1 MEESQHHYYDYM
13 LYLMREYGAEF
24 ITFLVL
30 LTNTMLVM
38 IRDRTRKHNTGVCL
52 HAPITLGDRSGDRGS
67 PGQGE
72 KLYINYAIHVP

>member
-38 IRDRTRKHNTGVCL
+38 IRDRTRKHKEIPRLVQVLRTV
-52 HAPITLGDRSGDRGS
+52 
-67 PGQGE
+67 
-72 KLYINYAIHVP
+72 

>member
-1 MEESQHHYYDYM
+1 MFNMEESQHHYYDYM

-38 IRDRTRKHNTGVCL
+38 IRDRTRKHKEIPRQWFSRTFVICN
-52 HAPITLGDRSGDRGS
+52 AIINWDR
-67 PGQGE
+67 E
-72 KLYINYAIHVP
+72 KGKSKE